1 MSFFKTLRSAEL
13 DTSAESTGEIREF
26 VRRDIAGLS
35 NLPRPPERDGETL
48 AGRLGALPR
57 PPERDSEV
65 VATKLGS
72 LLQRVI
78 GASVQ
83 NIDDVILELQD
94 FRERLDNE
102 SARMQREIVEYAT
115 MSSGRDAVDQD
126 HRREPDE
133 LEKASRQR
141 DAEHQRIGAEPG
153 RATAAAPCCQGGMTF
168 SSNRHPALAFL
179 LERDLFRK
187 PVSTHSASEDA
198 RERAYDQVRGRLFR
212 DHAPAGRCPVDPGPT
227 DR

>member
-35 NLPRPPERDGETL
+35 NLPRPPERD
-48 AGRLGALPR
+48 
-57 PPERDSEV
+57 SEV
-65 VATKLGS
+65 VATKLGA

-102 SARMQREIVEYAT
+102 SARMQRAIVEYAT
-115 MSSGRDAVDQD
+115 MSQAAMQSTRIIAESLTTWK
-126 HRREPDE
+126 RPPDDE
-133 LEKASRQR
+133 T
-141 DAEHQRIGAEPG
+141 PG
-153 RATAAAPCCQGGMTF
+153 I
-168 SSNRHPALAFL
+168 
-179 LERDLFRK
+179 
-187 PVSTHSASEDA
+187 SA
-198 RERAYDQVRGRLFR
+198 
-212 DHAPAGRCPVDPGPT
+212 
-227 DR
+227 

>member
-35 NLPRPPERDGETL
+35 NLPRPPERDGATL

-57 PPERDSEV
+57 PPERDSEI

-115 MSSGRDAVDQD
+115 MSQAAMQSTRIIA
-126 HRREPDE
+126 ESLSTWKKPPDDE
-133 LEKASRQR
+133 T
-141 DAEHQRIGAEPG
+141 PG
-153 RATAAAPCCQGGMTF
+153 I
-168 SSNRHPALAFL
+168 
-179 LERDLFRK
+179 
-187 PVSTHSASEDA
+187 SA
-198 RERAYDQVRGRLFR
+198 
-212 DHAPAGRCPVDPGPT
+212 
-227 DR
+227 